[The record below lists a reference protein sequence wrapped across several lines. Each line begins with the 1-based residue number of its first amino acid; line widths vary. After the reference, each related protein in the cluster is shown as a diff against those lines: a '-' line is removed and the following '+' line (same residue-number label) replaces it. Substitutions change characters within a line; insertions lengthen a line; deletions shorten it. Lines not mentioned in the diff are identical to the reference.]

1 MNEVKKKKKTGRME
15 PTINADIIDELEP
28 VRALTLAEKA
38 YRRLEEMIVT
48 LRLAPGEVLSEAEL
62 AKKMKIGRTPIRE
75 ALQRLSREGLV
86 SILPWRGVLVSEIN
100 IKTQMQLLEVRREV
114 EGLMARL
121 AAVRATDEE
130 RSCFYTLAEA
140 LDQAAA
146 EKDAILFIQLDRQ
159 LNMLW
164 SRAARNDFIA
174 KSMSLMQGLSRRF
187 WYVHCS
193 QVADLPLVARL
204 HAKVART
211 IGNGAAEE
219 AEQASNTLNEYV
231 ELCTRTAIDTT
242 QSSLPVSFPGVRV

>member
-1 MNEVKKKKKTGRME
+1 MSAVEKQAIGVV
-15 PTINADIIDELEP
+15 PTINSDTLGELGP

-62 AKKMKIGRTPIRE
+62 AKKLKIGRTPIRE
-75 ALQRLSREGLV
+75 ALQRLAREGLV

-100 IKTQMQLLEVRREV
+100 VKTQLQLLEVRREV

-121 AAVRATDEE
+121 AASRATDEE
-130 RSCFYTLAEA
+130 RSWFHKLAEA
-140 LDQAAA
+140 LDQVAA

-187 WYVHCS
+187 WYMHCS

-204 HAKVART
+204 HAKVARA
-211 IGNGAAEE
+211 IANGAAEE
-219 AEQASNTLNEYV
+219 AEQSSDKLNEYV
-231 ELCTRTAIDTT
+231 ELCTRAALDMSQVQRPI
-242 QSSLPVSFPGVRV
+242 PFPAGNA